1 MDRGREGWKAKER
14 IIHAANQRV
23 CIGNEGERLE
33 MHENRMGGL
42 VGVVHGI
49 DYLYL
54 SLAVVLMP
62 GKLEAEGDREGEKR
76 SQRKEK

>member
-1 MDRGREGWKAKER
+1 
-14 IIHAANQRV
+14 
-23 CIGNEGERLE
+23 

-62 GKLEAEGDREGEKR
+62 GKLGAEGDRKEEPEE
-76 SQRKEK
+76 RKVRLLKQKKKLEQQTTTLIPNITCVSLCP

>member
-1 MDRGREGWKAKER
+1 
-14 IIHAANQRV
+14 
-23 CIGNEGERLE
+23 